1 MTGEDT
7 RQVMGSKNMRVLLV
21 EDDAEL
27 SRRLSERLQA
37 AGFVVDCAHSAADAQ
52 DWPDIGSISA
62 IILDLG
68 LPDGNGLDV
77 LRHWRRRAESVPIL
91 ILTARGSWR
100 EKVEGL
106 NAGADDFVVKPV
118 RFEELL
124 ARIHAMCRRRDGRA
138 ETALKAGDVLL
149 DPVSREVALSGTPI
163 NLSRKEFGL
172 LHLFMRR
179 PGQIHSQADL
189 LEHLYAL
196 ESERDHN
203 AVEAHISRLRRKI
216 GRDRITTVR
225 GVGYRFEP

>member
-1 MTGEDT
+1 
-7 RQVMGSKNMRVLLV
+7 MRVLLV

-27 SRRLSERLQA
+27 GRRLSDRLQG
-37 AGFVVDCAHSAADAQ
+37 AGFVVDCARTAGDAQ
-52 DWPDIGSISA
+52 DWPDIDSISV

-68 LPDGNGLDV
+68 LPDGDGLDV
-77 LRHWRRRAESVPIL
+77 LRHWRSQAQSVPIL

-138 ETALKAGDVLL
+138 ESALKAGDIQL
-149 DPVSREVALSGTPI
+149 DPVSREVTLGGTALS
-163 NLSRKEFGL
+163 LSRKEFGL
-172 LHLFMRR
+172 LHLFLRR
-179 PGQIHSQADL
+179 PGQVHSQADL

-196 ESERDHN
+196 EAERDHN

-216 GRDRITTVR
+216 GKDRIRTVR
-225 GVGYRFEP
+225 GLGYRFEP